1 MPGNFV
7 LRKQVKDLVDKADE
21 KTLRIIYNLFEM
33 NKQDDWWN
41 EISKQQKTEIKE
53 AVAEA
58 DKGKVVPHSEMEKL
72 YRKWLR
78 K

>member
-1 MPGNFV
+1 MPDNSV
-7 LRKQVKDLVDKADE
+7 LRKQVKSLVENADE

-33 NKQDDWWN
+33 NQQEDWWN
-41 EISKQQKTEIKE
+41 EISDRQKKEIKE
-53 AVAEA
+53 AIAEV
-58 DKGKVVPHSEMEKL
+58 DKGKVIPHSEMEKL

>member
-1 MPGNFV
+1 MPGNSV